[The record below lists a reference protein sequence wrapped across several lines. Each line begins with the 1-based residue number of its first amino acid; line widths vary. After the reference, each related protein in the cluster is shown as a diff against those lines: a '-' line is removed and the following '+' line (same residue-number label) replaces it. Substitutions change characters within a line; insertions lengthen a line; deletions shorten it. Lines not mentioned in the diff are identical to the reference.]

1 MDPTSRSMDG
11 HTFKLQGRAVRL
23 STCEPDGRE
32 PHRVPV
38 RISPCDTVQHYSY
51 LLGPLLNSL
60 AENVLFKHKS
70 PIAQAHGRDNPSPD
84 VLGLW
89 VVKKKVPSPRVP
101 LWDSRSRAYFIS
113 SYELKILVW
122 CCMRRTRRPFSS
134 SAIVE

>member
-1 MDPTSRSMDG
+1 MDG

-23 STCEPDGRE
+23 STCEPDERE

-89 VVKKKVPSPRVP
+89 VVKKSTVTEGAP
-101 LWDSRSRAYFIS
+101 LGQSLEGLFHFVIRA
-113 SYELKILVW
+113 ENTRLVLHASHAKAFFFFGD
-122 CCMRRTRRPFSS
+122 RGGGG
-134 SAIVE
+134 